1 MNILAFDT
9 AADFLHIAL
18 QTDTCYFEIN
28 YHLGLKH
35 SEHLLPE
42 IDHLLGKAEIEPSQ
56 LDLIICT
63 RGPGSFTGL
72 RIGMATAKG
81 IAAGC
86 GAPLVSIPTLD
97 LYAQDCVA
105 EDELVIPVINA
116 RKKRYYAALFH
127 HGIAQTEA
135 LDISAEDLLKRLDPG
150 QAVKI
155 TGPDTP
161 RFFQEVSENL
171 TNILHN
177 NAISIETDPSYNRG
191 HGHTLIELGERQYTA
206 AGADPISQGP
216 LYIRKSEAELG
227 LSQ

>member
-18 QTDTCYFEIN
+18 QTGTCYFEIN
-28 YHLGLKH
+28 HHLGLKH

-42 IDHLLGKAEIEPSQ
+42 IDHLIGKAEIEPSQ

-81 IAAGC
+81 LAAGC
-86 GAPLVSIPTLD
+86 GAPLVSIPTLE

-105 EDELVIPVINA
+105 EDELVIPVIDA
-116 RKKRYYAALFH
+116 RKKRYYTALFY
-127 HGIAQTEA
+127 HGIAQTDD
-135 LDISAEDLLKRLDPG
+135 LDISAEDLLKRLEPG
-150 QAVKI
+150 RTIRI
-155 TGPDTP
+155 TGPDAP

-171 TNILHN
+171 TEILHN
-177 NAISIETDPSYNRG
+177 NTISMELDPSYNRG
-191 HGHTLIELGERQYTA
+191 HGHTLIELGKRQYSTS
-206 AGADPISQGP
+206 GADSISQGP

-227 LSQ
+227 LNR